1 MQYQTL
7 IKRVFLY
14 ILVVVLAV
22 AMIFLISEPQPKGV
36 VPVASGPH
44 TKAALCGLTTKYA
57 IRGDT
62 WVLLGPALHLTYRRE
77 RVLGAVAASAA
88 QLTSAVI
95 PAYAGFCAICCTL
108 I

>member
-1 MQYQTL
+1 MQYPTL
-7 IKRVFLY
+7 IKRVFFY

-36 VPVASGPH
+36 VPVESGPH
-44 TKAALCGLTTKYA
+44 TNTALCGITTKYA
-57 IRGDT
+57 ICGDT
-62 WVLLGPALHLTYRRE
+62 RVLRGPALHLTYRRE

-88 QLTSAVI
+88 PLTSAVI
-95 PAYAGFCAICCTL
+95 PAYAGFCAICCML